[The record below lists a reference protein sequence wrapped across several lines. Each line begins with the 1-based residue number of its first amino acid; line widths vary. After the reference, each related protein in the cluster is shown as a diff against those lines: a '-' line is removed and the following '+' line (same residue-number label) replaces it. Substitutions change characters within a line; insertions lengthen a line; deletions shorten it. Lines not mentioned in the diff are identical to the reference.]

1 MGYMAGDYMAG
12 GYMAGDYMAGGI
24 FSALAGVV
32 KGAAKGF
39 ALGGPLGAIAG
50 ARAGLPAPKP
60 HGTNPS
66 NLPAV
71 IPRVGETALQGFV
84 RRGGH
89 LTHAGHAK
97 AIIEH
102 NAALQPK
109 MLPPGHMMG
118 FGRRRHMNWAN
129 PRAAARAER
138 RIHALV
144 KHMSKYV
151 RWVHPARPGH
161 LVPKFGKHKARKR

>member
-1 MGYMAGDYMAG
+1 MGYMAGDYGG
-12 GYMAGDYMAGGI
+12 GYNAGDYMAGSI
-24 FSALAGVV
+24 FSAIAGVV

-39 ALGGPLGAIAG
+39 ALGGPLGALAG

-71 IPRVGETALQGFV
+71 APHVGETALQGFV

-89 LTHAGHAK
+89 LTTAGRVK
-97 AIIEH
+97 AMAEK

-109 MLPPGHMMG
+109 MLAPGGTLMG
-118 FGRRRHMNWAN
+118 LPHFGRRRMNWAN
-129 PRAAARAER
+129 GKALGRAER
-138 RIHALV
+138 RISMAV
-144 KHMSKYV
+144 KHMAKYV

-161 LVPKFGKHKARKR
+161 LAPKFKKGKKR

>member
-1 MGYMAGDYMAG
+1 MGYMAGDYGG
-12 GYMAGDYMAGGI
+12 GYMAGDYMAGSI
-24 FSALAGVV
+24 FSAIAGVV

-66 NLPAV
+66 NLPEIAPV
-71 IPRVGETALQGFV
+71 RPGETSLQGFV
-84 RRGGH
+84 RRGGR
-89 LTHAGHAK
+89 LTTTGRVK
-97 AIIEH
+97 AMAER

-109 MLPPGHMMG
+109 MIAPGHMMS
-118 FGRRRHMNWAN
+118 FGARRRMNWAN
-129 PRAAARAER
+129 SKALGRAER
-138 RIHALV
+138 RISAAV
-144 KHMSKYV
+144 KHMTKYI

-161 LVPKFGKHKARKR
+161 AAPKFRKGKKR